1 MDSKF
6 RGLMV
11 CSDVVCVVCKGFV
24 HKLLGVV
31 FMAAVRI
38 ASCCVGY
45 LDVPV
50 VMTTGAGL
58 GLLPL

>member
-1 MDSKF
+1 
-6 RGLMV
+6 MV